1 MKIDLHCHTK
11 AVKKGDSPNRTISA
25 EDFKDKVNSVGVKI
39 VGITNHNCFDINQ
52 YEEFLSIVN
61 DDFMIWPGIE
71 LDVKGIKNED
81 GHVIVVSNPVDVS
94 DFKTAVASLLNGSS
108 PDDFSCS
115 ISRLLDFA
123 NSIDCLVIP
132 HFFKPKS
139 LNDESIEF
147 IRNGLSNNYRLL
159 YEPANFRSLGILI
172 NHSRNS
178 IIGSD
183 VNNWDQ
189 YHECDF
195 ANLKIDVDSYE
206 QFMFLVKK
214 DVALIETL
222 FQNQSTNVIDIS
234 YSRSVK
240 ENVEFYDDVNVF
252 FGSKGTGKSESLD
265 KVKKHFSD
273 RGKNVGYYA
282 PRDTQD
288 KIDEKLVVNDNER
301 KLSLYGL
308 DNLEEDFSALF
319 EWEEEN
325 VTQFKD
331 YLNYIS
337 SKNKNVNKEK
347 MKLLEVTNISNSYN
361 ELLKTNNAELTSY
374 RDAMDNLK
382 KIKVDNY
389 LAEEDVILL
398 NKLLKGLY
406 EKIVIARDINWE
418 KMNSIKLVNFSIETF
433 KDIVEKN
440 TELKTKPNGTGF
452 LNFAKRRLVLKKY
465 LMNIVNAFS
474 YTFDDN
480 IVSIGRLEENKE
492 LKRRTVKR
500 MLCDG
505 CKTNEFLLGIQVLKE
520 SKRLFFEVYDRVFDD
535 DVYSLLRELTE
546 LLSNN
551 KISSMDSFLGIRRTF
566 EINAQE
572 YRPSTGEATMIILDD
587 VLKGDYDVYLLDEP
601 EKSLGNAY
609 VSEVLVPRINDL
621 AKLKKCVV
629 IVTHNANVAVRTFP
643 FRSILK
649 EYTNGEYKTY
659 VGNPYTNKLVNINDE
674 NDIKDWKAESIRIL
688 EGGKEAFEERGE
700 IYGE

>member
-11 AVKKGDSPNRTISA
+11 AVKKGDSPSRTVSA
-25 EDFKDKVNSVGVKI
+25 VDFKDKVNSACVKI
-39 VGITNHNCFDINQ
+39 VGITNHNCFDIMQ
-52 YEEFLSIVN
+52 YKEFLSIV
-61 DDFMIWPGIE
+61 DKDFMIWPGIE
-71 LDVKGIKNED
+71 LDVKGIKSDD
-81 GHVIVVSNPVDVS
+81 GHVVIVSNPACVDN
-94 DFKTAVASLLNGSS
+94 FKKAIDVLINDSS

-115 ISRLLDFA
+115 IDQLLDFA

-139 LNDESIEF
+139 LSNESIEM
-147 IRNGLSNNYRLL
+147 IRKGLSNNYRLL

-172 NHSRNS
+172 NHSKNS

-183 VNNWDQ
+183 VKDWSQ
-189 YHECDF
+189 YHVCEF
-195 ANLKIDVDSYE
+195 ADLKIDVDSYE

-214 DVALIETL
+214 DTALIETL
-222 FQNQSTNVIDIS
+222 FQNQSTSVIDIS
-234 YSRSVK
+234 YSKSVK
-240 ENVEFYDDVNVF
+240 ENVEFYDDINVF

-265 KVKKHFSD
+265 KVKKFFND
-273 RGKNVGYYA
+273 KGKNVGYYA

-288 KIDEKLVVNDNER
+288 KIDEKLLVNENER
-301 KLSLYGL
+301 KLSLYGF
-308 DNLEEDFSALF
+308 DNCEDDFTSLC
-319 EWEEEN
+319 EWKDEN

-347 MKLLEVTNISNSYN
+347 MKLLEITNISNSYN
-361 ELLKTNNAELTSY
+361 ELLKTNNDELIAY
-374 RDAMDNLK
+374 KDVVDNIK
-382 KIKVDNY
+382 KIKVGNY
-389 LAEEDVILL
+389 LVEDDVDLL
-398 NKLLKGLY
+398 NKLLKDLY
-406 EKIVIARDINWE
+406 EKIVLARDVNWR

-440 TELKTKPNGTGF
+440 TELKTKPNDTGF
-452 LNFAKRRLVLKKY
+452 LNFSRRRLILKKI
-465 LMNIVNAFS
+465 LKNIIETFS
-474 YTFDDN
+474 YAFDDD
-480 IVSIGRLEENKE
+480 IISIGRLEENKE
-492 LKRRTVKR
+492 LKRRTVRR

-520 SKRLFFEVYDRVFDD
+520 AKRLFFAAYDHVFDD
-535 DVYSLLRELTE
+535 DVYNLLGALIE
-546 LLSNN
+546 LLANN
-551 KISSMDSFLGIRRTF
+551 KITSMDSFLGIRKCF
-566 EINAQE
+566 EINDQE
-572 YRPSTGEATMIILDD
+572 YRPSTGEATMIILDE

-621 AKLKKCVV
+621 SKLKKCVV

-659 VGNPYTNKLVNINDE
+659 VGNPYTNKLININDKD
-674 NDIKDWKAESIRIL
+674 DIKDWKSESIRIL
-688 EGGKEAFEERGE
+688 EGGKEAFAERGE